1 MDQEKII
8 RFCIIF
14 LCASLATLID
24 GGIGMGYGVSL
35 TTLLL
40 SIGIGTAVASASV
53 HIAEVVTALVNGVS
67 HFLLGNF
74 DQKIFTFLALPGVFG
89 GALGAYTA
97 VHFADT
103 SMIRPA
109 IATILLILGILILL
123 KYTRTRDIIDMEYS
137 RPRVRHLMPLGF
149 VAAFIDAI
157 GGGGWGPITTPTLVL
172 NQANPQHVIGS
183 VNLAEF
189 FIAFSIS
196 LTFFFTLPELDLAI
210 VLPMIIAGIV
220 AAPLAALITKKLPV
234 RTVGIVVGIVIILLS
249 LRTLIVSLI

>member
-1 MDQEKII
+1 MDHEKII
-8 RFCIIF
+8 RFVIIF
-14 LCASLATLID
+14 LFATCATLID

-35 TTLLL
+35 STLLL

-53 HIAEVVTALVNGVS
+53 HMAEVVTSLVNGVS

-74 DQKIFTFLALPGVFG
+74 DQKIFTFLALPGIFG
-89 GALGAYTA
+89 GALGAYA
-97 VHFADT
+97 SVHLSTTLFMK
-103 SMIRPA
+103 SG
-109 IATILLILGILILL
+109 IACLLLVLGVLIVLKFTRKKEIL
-123 KYTRTRDIIDMEYS
+123 MQEYN

-172 NQANPQHVIGS
+172 RNANPHHVIGS

-196 LTFFFTLPELDLAI
+196 LTFFLTLPTIDLTI
-210 VLPMIIAGIV
+210 LLPMIIAGIV

-234 RTVGIVVGIVIILLS
+234 HIVGPVVGICIILLS
-249 LRTLIVSLI
+249 LRTLIVSLT